1 MTLKEKHVTLS
12 LRTTSRPSNG
22 YFLQLAT
29 VGNHHWG
36 AGLATVAAVLFD
48 GPDYVHTLGNLTEH
62 DVLAVQPVGDSRGY
76 KELRAVGVGA
86 AVGHGEKTRS
96 DVLLGEVLVAKF
108 FAVDGLA
115 AGTVLSGEVTALAHE
130 TGDHS
135 MEGRAFVS
143 EAFLTSAQ
151 SSEVLDSLWH
161 SIVVHLKH
169 NSTGWLT
176 ANGHIEKA
184 GDRHRGYFCKFDLR
198 L

>member
-1 MTLKEKHVTLS
+1 VTLS

-22 YFLQLAT
+22 YCLQLAA
-29 VGNHHWG
+29 VGNNYWG
-36 AGLATVAAVLFD
+36 TGLATVAAVLFD
-48 GPDYVHTLGNLTEH
+48 VPYYVHTLGHLAKD

-86 AVGHGEKTRS
+86 TVGHGQKTRS
-96 DVLLGEVLVAKF
+96 DVLLNEILVAEF
-108 FAVDGLA
+108 LAVDGLA
-115 AGTVLSGEVTALAHE
+115 AGSVLSGEVTALAHE

-143 EAFLTSAQ
+143 EAFLTSTQ
-151 SSEVLDSLWH
+151 SSEVLHSLWYN
-161 SIVVHLKH
+161 IVVHFKN
-169 NSTGWLT
+169 NSTRWLT

-184 GDRHRGYFCKFDLR
+184 GDRHRGYFCKSDLR